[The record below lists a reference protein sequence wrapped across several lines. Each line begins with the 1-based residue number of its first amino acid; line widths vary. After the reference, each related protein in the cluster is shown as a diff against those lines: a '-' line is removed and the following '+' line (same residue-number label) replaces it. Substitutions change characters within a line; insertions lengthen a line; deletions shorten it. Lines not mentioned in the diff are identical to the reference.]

1 MAEDKKAPETKAES
15 KDQTTKE
22 TPEEAKPTA
31 ADTKQADKQA
41 QPSLKD
47 EIAAEMAQD
56 LDEQVDSADVD
67 VAKLQKE
74 RDDFEDKYLR
84 AAAEISNMNNR
95 FKKERATLLQYD
107 GQKLATAVLPVLD
120 NLERALASAKDDDD
134 PLKKGV
140 EMVYSHLES
149 ALTENHVEA
158 VPAEGKFDP
167 TMHQAVQTVPADD
180 DHPKDTIVQVLQ
192 KGYKMKERVLRPAM
206 VVVAQ

>member
-1 MAEDKKAPETKAES
+1 MAEDKKAPQTKAEP
-15 KDQTTKE
+15 KDQATQQAPKQ
-22 TPEEAKPTA
+22 AKPE
-31 ADTKQADKQA
+31 ADDKQA

-74 RDDFEDKYLR
+74 RDEFEDKYLR

>member
-1 MAEDKKAPETKAES
+1 MA
-15 KDQTTKE
+15 DQ
-22 TPEEAKPTA
+22 PEEKKDEQQKPA
-31 ADTKQADKQA
+31 E
-41 QPSLKD
+41 PSLKE
-47 EIAAEMAQD
+47 EIEAEMKAD
-56 LDEQVDSADVD
+56 LDEQVKEEPVD
-67 VAKLQKE
+67 IKALQKE

-95 FKKERATLLQYD
+95 FNKERASLLQYD

-120 NLERALASAKDDDD
+120 NLERALQSSQDDSD

-140 EMVYSHLES
+140 EMVYSHLEA
-149 ALTENHVEA
+149 ALKDNKVEA

-192 KGYKMKERVLRPAM
+192 KGYKMKDRVLRPAM
-206 VVVAQ
+206 VVVAN